1 VPVTEGGCVGT
12 NGLAFRRG
20 SKAAWRHLDL
30 LGNARPSAAVSRPL
44 SQEFQ
49 VGSAQIASRYQ
60 EANPRR
66 SAPPETVAPCARV
79 GGLAIA
85 VFDMRRGDEEQE
97 FVRLTQD
104 YYTRIRGL
112 VTQFAVTEE
121 DRDDLTQEVL
131 VTLYK
136 ALGSFRG
143 ESALGTWVYKVVRS
157 ACVAWA
163 ERHRAEA
170 RRRRDP
176 PSALPR
182 EDGED
187 GLELLG
193 STPAHQHAELQL
205 KQRSQALRQAIAD
218 LPREMRRVVLCRLQ
232 DRKYH
237 EIAAVLGVSEE
248 TVKKQLSLA
257 RVRLRKLLGADFLDG
272 DL

>member
-1 VPVTEGGCVGT
+1 M
-12 NGLAFRRG
+12 
-20 SKAAWRHLDL
+20 DL
-30 LGNARPSAAVSRPL
+30 R
-44 SQEFQ
+44 
-49 VGSAQIASRYQ
+49 
-60 EANPRR
+60 
-66 SAPPETVAPCARV
+66 ARV
-79 GGLAIA
+79 GGLSIA
-85 VFDMRRGDEEQE
+85 VCEMSRGDEEQE
-97 FVRLTQD
+97 FVRLTQE

-112 VTQFAVTEE
+112 VAQFAVTEA

-136 ALGSFRG
+136 ALGSFRR
-143 ESALGTWVYKVVRS
+143 ESALGTWIYKVARS
-157 ACVAWA
+157 ACLAWA

-170 RRRRDP
+170 KRRRDP
-176 PSALPR
+176 PTASSR

-193 STPAHQHAELQL
+193 SVPAHQDAELRL
-205 KQRSQALRQAIAD
+205 KQRSQALRQAIAE
-218 LPREMRRVVLCRLQ
+218 LPREMRRAVLCRLQ

-257 RVRLRKLLGADFLDG
+257 RARLRKSLGEDFLDG